1 MDAPLFDPGGFYEFD
16 LARGQVRTGE
26 GQRMLVLSSQAAAP
40 IISAAVAS
48 GDLTSMRQFGRELAA
63 QVLESLGMDASELN
77 PEDVLGHATSVLA
90 LCGWG
95 RLKLE
100 RWGDMLLAVLEGLPE
115 LDRDNLAAAAL
126 LGGLF
131 SSLSRLDVA
140 CVPLTEAGRFV
151 VVDPSIAETVWSW
164 SRAGDS
170 APQVAGKLST
180 AK

>member
-1 MDAPLFDPGGFYEFD
+1 MDVPLFDPGGFYEFD
-16 LARGQVRTGE
+16 LAKGQVRVAE

-40 IISAAVAS
+40 LISAAVAS

-63 QVLESLGMDASELN
+63 QVLESLGTPAEGLTA
-77 PEDVLGHATSVLA
+77 EIVLGHATSVLA

-100 RWGDMLLAVLEGLPE
+100 RWGDMLLAVLDGLPS

-131 SSLSRLDVA
+131 SSLSKQDVA
-140 CVPLTEAGRFV
+140 CVPLSEPGRFA

-164 SRAGDS
+164 SRAGDDAAQIAS
-170 APQVAGKLST
+170 KVSSKL
-180 AK
+180 